1 MIVPDGLLAAPWAAV
16 GWAIALSIAALA
28 GLAAARRRQAG
39 QAPLGPRRFDVHAWF
54 ATVLALAIVWQIA
67 FQAEHGVGLHFLGA
81 FVAVAMFG
89 PLAAG
94 LALAAALAAVTLNT
108 GVGWASYG
116 LNALL
121 LAVWPVAF
129 AATWLRLVHR
139 WLPHHLFVYIFAN
152 GFFGAGATVLAT
164 GALAAGLLAAGSAQP
179 FAYLGDSGFVSVLLL
194 AFSEAWLSGM
204 LLTLL
209 VVYRPRWVTSFDDR
223 DYMLTK

>member
-1 MIVPDGLLAAPWAAV
+1 MDCSPPPGRSSV
-16 GWAIALSIAALA
+16 GGWRCSS
-28 GLAAARRRQAG
+28 
-39 QAPLGPRRFDVHAWF
+39 RRFDVHAWF
-54 ATVLALAIVWQIA
+54 ATVIALAIVWQIA
-67 FQAEHGVGLHFLGA
+67 FRTEQGIGLHFLGA

-94 LALAAALAAVTLNT
+94 LALAAALAAVALNT
-108 GVGWASYG
+108 GAGWASFG
-116 LNALL
+116 LNAVL

-129 AATWLRLVHR
+129 AAVWLRLVHR
-139 WLPHHLFVYIFAN
+139 WLPHQLFVYIFAN

-164 GALAAGLLAAGSAQP
+164 GALAAGLIAAGSAQP
-179 FAYLGDSGFVSVLLL
+179 FAYLGDSWLVSILLL